1 MCRKIQET
9 LKYSPA
15 LQQLLQWAWPP
26 FKSDIKQNGFGS
38 INCGPSSE
46 KERKINLWLGPA
58 GRHMI
63 NPMQYLRH
71 SMGCDY
77 PLISVTTFF
86 FFLLLNLYI
95 YIFFQNFL
103 FKCWDWKFIYLFLT
117 LNLSHQE
124 KLHIHVISI
133 LIRKCTCASK
143 ILVPRGVKSVV
154 GMGDLIFV
162 ILASVGVLLPLPI
175 DNKKN
180 LHLNMFVV
188 KFLKPTM

>member
-77 PLISVTTFF
+77 PLISV
-86 FFLLLNLYI
+86 
-95 YIFFQNFL
+95 
-103 FKCWDWKFIYLFLT
+103 KCWDWKFIYLFLT

-143 ILVPRGVKSVV
+143 ILVPRSVKSVV
-154 GMGDLIFV
+154 GKGDLIFV

-175 DNKKN
+175 DNKK
-180 LHLNMFVV
+180 
-188 KFLKPTM
+188 KIYI

>member
-15 LQQLLQWAWPP
+15 LQQLWQLAWPP

-71 SMGCDY
+71 SMGCDC
-77 PLISVTTFF
+77 PLISVTTFYFILFYF
-86 FFLLLNLYI
+86 FTFKFIYI
-95 YIFFQNFL
+95 YIYFFFFQNFL

-143 ILVPRGVKSVV
+143 ILVPRSVKSVV
-154 GMGDLIFV
+154 GKGDLIFV

-175 DNKKN
+175 DNKK
-180 LHLNMFVV
+180 
-188 KFLKPTM
+188 KIYI